1 MQEALSRWPDT
12 PLRSCSEL
20 GDCKH
25 QCPFG
30 VNEVSMIVRGSRTRC
45 AVSSTVAAAVAIV
58 VCVVVP
64 SNAVA
69 APTTCAATFNLFIPG
84 TWETDENA
92 DPAQAVGM
100 LKPVADALQS
110 EHGSDAQ
117 IYTLPYMARAFDNG
131 HSYGD
136 SKADALSRAD
146 QVLSKV
152 ATSCPATKFTIT
164 GYSQGADAAG
174 DLASAIGNN
183 SGPVEASRVLAV
195 GLLADPGAGT
205 KGAAT
210 VGPQTSGEGIAD
222 PRPQGMGKL
231 SGRVASICDPGDLYC
246 SIEKGGSPLLGSL
259 GTILTKSTT
268 GAPSTS
274 AVGGGSQLASA
285 LTSSF
290 SEADLPALGTNVA
303 TLGQQLSEPTVDIRK
318 IGTTATSIA
327 NTLAPLTDL
336 LASGAA
342 NSAANGQLAS
352 APAGSAERSAADVL
366 TKAGQS
372 DISGA
377 LETANT
383 VAATANKLSGGDS
396 LQLPASSTE
405 VQTLTKAADSLGGQV
420 APVASTPSDMLTS
433 ATSVLSVLKPT
444 VVVNQVLN
452 VATGVTSLD
461 LPAILANLA
470 LLPQKVAA
478 LDARGAHEVAGQLN
492 NEFAPLVKMAAAV
505 DMSWVSQIL
514 AIIPDPTGA
523 TQIAAL
529 VTSILANV
537 DVIRLANLVGQ
548 IQEIAWSAIEK
559 LVPPPGGVFDPLGA
573 GAAMTGLIPVGLD
586 LASVAVN
593 MLSGKASKTSPDLLG
608 RQNNTVV
615 TNITSQAANLDLPAL
630 ADSVTKLSQT
640 QGADDLVDLVGEGIS
655 AASFLASGAHTNY
668 NSLVVDNAGRN
679 AVQWL
684 SDWINLQI
692 VRAA

>member
-1 MQEALSRWPDT
+1 
-12 PLRSCSEL
+12 
-20 GDCKH
+20 
-25 QCPFG
+25 
-30 VNEVSMIVRGSRTRC
+30 MIVRGSKARC
-45 AVSSTVAAAVAIV
+45 AVSSTVAAAVAIG

-69 APTTCAATFNLFIPG
+69 APTACAATFNMFIPG
-84 TWETDENA
+84 TWETNENA

-100 LKPVADALQS
+100 LKPVADALQA

-174 DLASAIGNN
+174 DIASAIGNN
-183 SGPVEASRVLAV
+183 SGPIEASRVLAV

-210 VGPQTSGEGIAD
+210 VGPKTSGEGIAD

-259 GTILTKSTT
+259 GSILSKSTT
-268 GAPSTS
+268 GAPNNSS

-285 LTSSF
+285 LTSTF
-290 SEADLPALGTNVA
+290 SEADLPSLGTNVA

-327 NTLAPLTDL
+327 STLAPLTDL

-366 TKAGQS
+366 AKANNS

-377 LETANT
+377 LETANA

-396 LQLPASSTE
+396 LKLPASSTE
-405 VQTLTKAADSLGGQV
+405 VQTLTKAADSLGGQI
-420 APVASTPSDMLTS
+420 APVASAPADMLTS

-492 NEFAPLVKMAAAV
+492 NQFAPLVKMAAAV

-514 AIIPDPTGA
+514 AIIPDPSGA

-529 VTSILANV
+529 VASILANV

-548 IQEIAWSAIEK
+548 IQEIAWSAVEK

-593 MLSGKASKTSPDLLG
+593 MLTGKASKTSPDLLG

-655 AASFLASGAHTNY
+655 AASFFASGAHTNY